1 MTNQYS
7 HIHEFGPW
15 RLDAAQHLL
24 FHQGAHVPLQP
35 KAFEIL
41 LALVERPGEVVS
53 KEELMESV
61 WPDTFVE
68 EINLTKNISVLRKAL
83 ANGDGTQDYI
93 QTIPK
98 RGYRFVAAVSVAQPE
113 PSATQQFIFTPP
125 AIPGEA
131 SVAPAE
137 PPATAPFSASSLPPQ
152 PMPELLAA
160 GKTTSLLKRHKLSVS
175 IALVMLLA
183 AAAMAVYF
191 SVRETAIDSL
201 AVLPFVNVG
210 ANPDAEYLSDGITD
224 SLINS
229 LAQAQR
235 LKVMSRSAVLRYK
248 GKEADAQAAG
258 KALGV
263 RAVLTGKVTLRGD
276 DLIVKVELVDVRN
289 NSHLWGEQYNH
300 KLSDLLAVQTE
311 LARDIAAQLRLRLSG
326 EEQQRLTRR
335 GTENPEAYDLYL
347 KGRYILNRFT
357 HAEKNGLRYFQQA
370 VEKDANFALAYA
382 GLAEAYVMMAD
393 IGATFALPPQEA
405 YIRAKAAALKA
416 VGLDDTLAEAHS
428 SLGHIAYKYEW
439 DWAGAEREFKRA
451 IALKPNLY
459 LALHSYSHL
468 LIVQGRFDESLAVSQ
483 RVLALDPLDIP
494 MNYHL
499 GVHYENARQL
509 EPALVY
515 IEKALAMNPNQPYAN
530 SLLGLV
536 FAQQGRY
543 REAIEKMQ
551 ISVKLS
557 DSDQRGNLGY
567 VYAVAGQRAEARKV
581 LTQLQ
586 EEARTKSVSQYFFA
600 LIYAGLGEQEAAFA
614 ALGKAVDE
622 RDGNLTH
629 PGLKVDTRI
638 DSLRSD
644 PRFAGLLRRMG
655 LEP

>member
-68 EINLTKNISVLRKAL
+68 EINLTKNISVLRKTL

-93 QTIPK
+93 LTIPK

-131 SVAPAE
+131 SVAPPE

-160 GKTTSLLKRHKLSVS
+160 GKTTYLLKRHKLSVS

-183 AAAMAVYF
+183 AAATAVYF

-263 RAVLTGKVTLRGD
+263 RAVLTGKVTPRGD

-347 KGRYILNRFT
+347 KGHYTLNRLT
-357 HAEKNGLRYFQQA
+357 HEEKNGLRYFQQA

-382 GLAEAYVMMAD
+382 GLGEAYAMMAN
-393 IGATFALPPQEA
+393 IGATFTFSPQEA
-405 YIRAKAAALKA
+405 YIRAKAASLKA

-428 SLGHIAYKYEW
+428 SLGLIAYRYEW
-439 DWAGAEREFKRA
+439 DWAGAERELKRA
-451 IALKPNLY
+451 IALKPNLS

-483 RVLALDPLDIP
+483 RVLALDPLDTL

-499 GVHYENARQL
+499 GAHYESARQI

-557 DSDQRGNLGY
+557 EFDQRGNLGY
-567 VYAVAGQRAEARKV
+567 VYAVAGQHEEARKV

-600 LIYAGLGEQEAAFA
+600 LIYAGLGEQELAFA
-614 ALGKAVDE
+614 SLEKALAE
-622 RDGNLTH
+622 RDGNLTQ